1 MEKIKENLKYIVLGI
16 IILFMIISVVSYIK
30 VDNDV
35 ITKDE
40 TIKKESTVNKVTG
53 KYYVDIKGAVKN
65 PGVYKLKENSRV
77 IDVINAS
84 GGLLEDADTSVIN
97 LSKIIE
103 DEMVIIIYT
112 KDEVEKYKNNE
123 INSTSSINQ
132 KIEENTKSID
142 SNNDAEISK
151 KSTVKTNSKININ
164 TSDKNTLL
172 KITGIGESKANNIIK
187 YREEKGNFNSIE
199 EIKNVSGIGDSLYEK
214 IKNSITTK

>member
-1 MEKIKENLKYIVLGI
+1 MEKIKENLKYIVLGV
-16 IILFMIISVVSYIK
+16 IILFMMISVISYIK
-30 VDNDV
+30 VDDEV
-35 ITKDE
+35 MTKDE
-40 TIKKESTVNKVTG
+40 TIKKDDTVNKVTG

-65 PGVYKLKENSRV
+65 PGVYKLKEKSRV

-84 GGLLEDADTSVIN
+84 GGLLENADTSIIN

-103 DEMVIIIYT
+103 DEMVIIIYA
-112 KDEVEKYKNNE
+112 KEEIEKYKNNE

-132 KIEENTKSID
+132 KIEENTKPID
-142 SNNDAEISK
+142 SNNNAEISK
-151 KSTVKTNSKININ
+151 KSISKTNSKININ

-199 EIKNVSGIGDSLYEK
+199 EIKNVSGIGDSLFEK
-214 IKNSITTK
+214 IKKYITV

>member
-132 KIEENTKSID
+132 KIEEN
-142 SNNDAEISK
+142 
-151 KSTVKTNSKININ
+151 SKININ